1 LNCEGRLLIEIR
13 WHGRGGQGVV
23 TVSDI
28 LARSVIYEGKYAQ
41 HFPEF
46 GPERSG
52 APVKAYTR
60 ISDEPIEIHSGIYE
74 PDIII
79 IIDRNMSK
87 DFYSYLDG
95 LKNDGLLFLNLSKE
109 ILNSIGRGRVP
120 IGVKIYVADSKKIS
134 LEETGRLIF
143 NIPMLG
149 ALARIIRT
157 PKLESIEEILKT
169 RFSDELLEYNIRI
182 LKRAYSEV
190 EMFE

>member
-1 LNCEGRLLIEIR
+1 
-13 WHGRGGQGVV
+13 
-23 TVSDI
+23 
-28 LARSVIYEGKYAQ
+28 
-41 HFPEF
+41 
-46 GPERSG
+46 
-52 APVKAYTR
+52 
-60 ISDEPIEIHSGIYE
+60 
-74 PDIII
+74 
-79 IIDRNMSK
+79 
-87 DFYSYLDG
+87 
-95 LKNDGLLFLNLSKE
+95 E

>member
-1 LNCEGRLLIEIR
+1 MNCEGRLLIEIR

-109 ILNSIGRGRVP
+109 IL
-120 IGVKIYVADSKKIS
+120 
-134 LEETGRLIF
+134 
-143 NIPMLG
+143 
-149 ALARIIRT
+149 
-157 PKLESIEEILKT
+157 
-169 RFSDELLEYNIRI
+169 
-182 LKRAYSEV
+182 
-190 EMFE
+190 